1 MLEQI
6 HIRNFVLI
14 PNLEL
19 DLDSGFTVL
28 TGETGSGKSII
39 LGALS
44 LLLGGKADK
53 DSIRLG
59 ADSAEIS
66 GVFSSSSRKVLD
78 YLDGLGVSHEDGRIL
93 IRRVVRSSGR
103 NHYSVNGMG
112 ITLAEGAGL
121 ADLLVDLTGQHS
133 NQTLLKHDAQLLALD
148 RSAGN
153 LPVLEEYSAR
163 WTELKELE
171 RRKAGYEA
179 RLEKAVA
186 DREYNEFCFN
196 ELEKAALEVGE
207 DERLKAELDIAS
219 SAEFL
224 SEQLSIMKAGLEK
237 ACESLSDCLS
247 VLKRCMRKDPGLS
260 AFESR
265 LESDGID
272 VEDLRQEVSSRLSSY
287 SFDPYELEEKNSR
300 LALIQR
306 LKKKYGGSIER
317 ALEKKDE
324 LSSLLALADD
334 SEQCLRNIDEEI
346 GRHMEGLLAVSDRL
360 HQNRVAAAARL
371 SKQITGVLNTLAMD
385 QAVFEIEISPAPLC
399 PTGRDS
405 VRFMI
410 AANKGEKKNG
420 IENTASGGELSR
432 LMLALKSVLG
442 DEEDVSTMVFDE
454 IDAGIGGLTASNIA
468 GQLGKLSKD
477 RQILVITHLA
487 QIASRADHHLL
498 VSKSVVSGRTETTVI
513 PIDGEDRVSEIARLL
528 SGNVND
534 ISLRHARSLLEVKG

>member
-19 DLDSGFTVL
+19 DFDSGFTVL

-66 GVFSSSSRKVLD
+66 GVFSSSSRKVMD
-78 YLDGLGVSHEDGRIL
+78 YLDGLGISHEDGRIL

-121 ADLLVDLTGQHS
+121 AELLVDLTGQHS
-133 NQTLLKHDAQLLALD
+133 NQSLLKHDAQLLALD

-153 LPVLEEYSAR
+153 LSVLEEYSAE
-163 WTELKELE
+163 WAELKDLE
-171 RRKAGYEA
+171 RRKAEYEA
-179 RLEKAVA
+179 SLEKAVA

-196 ELEKAALEVGE
+196 ELDKASLEAGE
-207 DERLKAELDIAS
+207 DERLKAELDVAS
-219 SAEFL
+219 SSEFL
-224 SEQLSIMKAGLEK
+224 SEQLSIMKDCLLK
-237 ACESLSDCLS
+237 AYDSLSDSLS
-247 VLKRCMRKDPGLS
+247 VLRRCMKKDSGLCV
-260 AFESR
+260 FESR

-272 VEDLRQEVSSRLSSY
+272 VDDLRQELSSRLSSY

-300 LALIQR
+300 LALVQR
-306 LKKKYGGSIER
+306 LKKKYGGSIES
-317 ALEKKDE
+317 ALRKKEE

-334 SEQCLRNIDEEI
+334 SEQRLRELDDGI
-346 GRHMEGLLAVSDRL
+346 RRRMESILAISDRL
-360 HQNRVAAAARL
+360 HENRVAAAARL

-385 QAVFEIEISPAPLC
+385 QAVFEIEVSPAPLC

-410 AANKGEKKNG
+410 AANKGEKKSG

-468 GQLGKLSKD
+468 SQLGNLSKD
-477 RQILVITHLA
+477 RQIIVITHLA

-498 VSKSVVSGRTETTVI
+498 VSKSVVAGRTETDVVH
-513 PIDGEDRVSEIARLL
+513 IDGKERVCEIARLL

-534 ISLRHARSLLEVKG
+534 ISLRHARSLLEVEG